1 MTLTEISRYFH
12 LNETIQKNREALK
25 FLRERAEPAA
35 PSLNGMPHA
44 SGVKDST
51 GRLAVEIAD
60 MDARITYLEE
70 QAEQERDKAVAF
82 CATIQDARLYLI
94 FRLRFVRCL
103 TWAEVADILGDYY
116 TEEGVSRMAYNY
128 LAKTEKEKPHCPEC
142 MTHDRATAPTDSTK
156 ARPAYAGQ
164 AFSLPSDRPGGHPA
178 QGTL

>member
-12 LNETIQKNREALK
+12 LNETIQMNREALK

-82 CATIQDARLYLI
+82 CSTIQDARLYLI

-103 TWAEVADILGDYY
+103 TWAEVADLLGDYY
-116 TEEGVSRMAYNY
+116 TEEGVCRMAYNY
-128 LAKTEKEKPHCPEC
+128 LAKTEKEKP
-142 MTHDRATAPTDSTK
+142 TAQS
-156 ARPAYAGQ
+156 A
-164 AFSLPSDRPGGHPA
+164 
-178 QGTL
+178 

>member
-35 PSLNGMPHA
+35 P
-44 SGVKDST
+44 T

-70 QAEQERDKAVAF
+70 QAEQERDKAVTF
-82 CATIQDARLYLI
+82 CSTIQDARLYLI

-103 TWAEVADILGDYY
+103 TWAEVADLLGDYY
-116 TEEGVSRMAYNY
+116 TEEGVCRMAYNY
-128 LAKTEKEKPHCPEC
+128 LAKTEKEKP
-142 MTHDRATAPTDSTK
+142 TAQS
-156 ARPAYAGQ
+156 A
-164 AFSLPSDRPGGHPA
+164 
-178 QGTL
+178 

>member
-1 MTLTEISRYFH
+1 MTLIEISRYFH

-82 CATIQDARLYLI
+82 CSTIQDARLYLI

-103 TWAEVADILGDYY
+103 TWAEVADLLGDYY
-116 TEEGVSRMAYNY
+116 TEEGVCRMAYNY
-128 LAKTEKEKPHCPEC
+128 LAKTEKEKPTAQSA
-142 MTHDRATAPTDSTK
+142 MIHDRAIAPQTARKP
-156 ARPAYAGQ
+156 ARLHTGQ
-164 AFSLPSDRPGGHPA
+164 AFSLLSDHPA
-178 QGTL
+178 GHLV